1 METHMAAT
9 TRAAQ
14 NEDLVRRFA
23 QAVVN
28 EGDYDRIDEFVA
40 EDVRDHTPLGQ
51 REGRDVMVETTRE
64 LRTAFPDFEVTLEEV
79 VGDGDTVAVR
89 MRQTGT
95 HDGPFM
101 GIEPTGASF
110 EIEAMAFLRVGD
122 GKIVERRTQPDVLA
136 LLGQLG
142 ITKLPAKAS

>member
-1 METHMAAT
+1 MAAT

-40 EDVRDHTPLGQ
+40 EDVRDHTLLGQ

-110 EIEAMAFLRVGD
+110 EIEAMAFLRMGD

>member
-1 METHMAAT
+1 MAAT